1 MSNAGNTPPSPADQ
15 MRLQLAKNRLAEIR
29 GMNLAETPPAT
40 LIMAVR
46 RLQNVVEDLTDLLD
60 TCWSAPE

>member
-1 MSNAGNTPPSPADQ
+1 VSSAGYTPPSPADK
-15 MRLQLAKNRLAEIR
+15 MRLQLAKARLAETR
-29 GMNLAETPPAT
+29 GMNLAEAPPAT

-60 TCWSAPE
+60 TCWSEPN